1 MHLATYSNRDAG
13 RMLAHYERSI
23 GERDHIDMDLPVYN
37 LAPEHDGGSL
47 ADTES
52 CARAWR

>member
-23 GERDHIDMDLPVYN
+23 GERDHIDRDALRWQ
-37 LAPEHDGGSL
+37 LRTSPESSGRG
-47 ADTES
+47 
-52 CARAWR
+52 ARG